1 MVVKTVLLCLLL
13 APLAGSLLNG
23 LRWQREDVK
32 KASLIGVGACLISFL
47 SAVFLFFST
56 VQNSSPQVP
65 YKVYSFFEWLNLES
79 LKVSFSFLVDPL
91 SVLMILVITGVG
103 LLIHVFSVYYM
114 SHDKRPAKYFSYLNL
129 FLFSMMILVLGE
141 SLLLMFLG
149 WEGVGLC
156 SYLLIGFW
164 FTDKQKALAGLKAFI
179 VNRIGDTGFLI
190 GMFILF
196 QQFSSLSFGDL
207 SSSVV
212 AGHFDVMSV
221 KWACFFL
228 LVGAL
233 GKSAQIPLYIWLP
246 SAMAGPTPVSA
257 LIHAATMV
265 TAGIYLMVR
274 MSFLFVQAG
283 EVLTLVCWI
292 GGVTAFLSAL
302 IACAQS
308 DIKKTL
314 AYSTISQLGYMF
326 MAVGLSAFTAAMFHL
341 VTHAFFKALLFLSA
355 AVIIHALKGEQN
367 IYRMGGLRKSL
378 PWTYICFMMGFLALA
393 GLPPFS
399 GFFSKDAILWSALAS
414 DHFGIF
420 SLAMLSALMTVFYM
434 TRLFVLVFYG
444 KSRFKAGVKPQE
456 KGFCLKFP
464 LVVLALLSCVGGVLG
479 IPHLIGEWLPLHP
492 PHFMEMYLKPVLV
505 HNTFKGSYIAEI
517 ILMSGSTVLVLLVLG
532 LVFWFY
538 RHKVKWLYALK
549 QKNQTVCKFF
559 EEGLRVDVFCH
570 SKIVQPFLSI
580 CYELWRGGDL
590 KLIQGFIFLI
600 QKWLVSLKNIF
611 ESWQKAYMQ
620 SYILF
625 MILGLIVC
633 ILSVWIF

>member
-1 MVVKTVLLCLLL
+1 MVMKTAILCLLL
-13 APLAGSLLNG
+13 APLLGALLNG
-23 LRWQREDVK
+23 LRWRKENVK
-32 KASLIGVGACLISFL
+32 KASLIGVGASFISFL
-47 SAVFLFFST
+47 SAVCLFFCLR
-56 VQNSSPQVP
+56 QSSSQVS

-141 SLLLMFLG
+141 NLLLMFLG
-149 WEGVGLC
+149 WEGVGFC

-164 FTDKQKALAGLKAFI
+164 FTDKQKAGAGLKAFI
-179 VNRIGDTGFLI
+179 VNRIGDIGFLI

-196 QQFSSLSFGDL
+196 EQVASLSFRDL
-207 SSSVV
+207 SSLVV
-212 AGHFDVMSV
+212 AGQLEATSV
-221 KWACFFL
+221 KWACFFFFI
-228 LVGAL
+228 GAL

-283 EVLTLVCWI
+283 EVLTLVCLT
-292 GGVTAFLSAL
+292 GGVTAFVAGL
-302 IACAQS
+302 IACAQR
-308 DIKKTL
+308 DIKKIL
-314 AYSTISQLGYMF
+314 AYSTVSQLGYMF
-326 MAVGLSAFTAAMFHL
+326 MAVGFSAFTTAMFHL

-355 AVIIHALKGEQN
+355 GAIIHALKGEQN

-378 PWTYICFMMGFLALA
+378 PWTYICFMIGYLALI

-399 GFFSKDAILWSALAS
+399 GFFSKDEILWAGVAGG
-414 DHFGIF
+414 HFGMF
-420 SLAMLSALMTVFYM
+420 SLALLSALVTVFYM
-434 TRLFVLVFYG
+434 TRLVVLVFYG
-444 KSRFKAGVKPQE
+444 KSRLPVGFQPQE

-464 LVVLALLSCVGGVLG
+464 LAVLALLSLVGGALG
-479 IPHLIGEWLPLHP
+479 IPHLIGDHLPLHP
-492 PHFMEMYLKPVLV
+492 PHLIERYLKPVLV
-505 HNTFKGSYIAEI
+505 HNPFKGSYITEI
-517 ILMSGSTVLVLLVLG
+517 ILMSGSTVLVLLILG
-532 LVFWFY
+532 MGFWLY
-538 RHKVKWLYALK
+538 QYKVKWLDALK
-549 QKNQTVCKFF
+549 QKNHGLFKFF
-559 EEGLRVDVFCH
+559 EEGLRVDFFCH
-570 SKIVQPFLSI
+570 SKIVQPFLSL
-580 CYELWRGGDL
+580 CYELWRGVDL
-590 KLIQGFIFLI
+590 KLIQGVIFLI

-611 ESWQKAYMQ
+611 ESWQKTYMQ

-625 MILGLIVC
+625 MVLGLIVC
-633 ILSVWIF
+633 ILSVLVF